1 MIYTLTTNPAIDMN
15 FFSKTFEPSVV
26 NRTEDAKYSPNGKG
40 INVSLILKHYGI
52 PSVALGFFGGFT
64 GKYIVEELSK
74 RDVKTIPIWVNEPT
88 RINIFINDEKN
99 EFKFVN
105 EGPFVSIEAQSELI
119 NIIKGLRDC
128 KYLVISGSL
137 PKGIEEDYYCEI
149 FQICQEKSIE
159 VILDISSK
167 KLKELLKYNPLLIK
181 PNDEEV
187 EAIFG
192 YRINNEKDVKFV
204 VKKLYE
210 IGARNIL
217 LTMGEHGLYFYDGYK
232 LYYCDAPRIK
242 LLSSACAGD
251 SSLAAF
257 LSEWLFKGDLEFA
270 LKKASATGAN
280 VAESQGLG
288 TLENIKTYL
297 KIVNVREVK

>member
-15 FFSKTFEPSVV
+15 FFSKTFESSVV
-26 NRTEDAKYSPNGKG
+26 NRTENTAYSPNGKG

-64 GKYIVEELSK
+64 GKYIIEELSK
-74 RDVKTIPIWVNEPT
+74 RDIKTIPIWVNEPT
-88 RINIFINDEKN
+88 RINIFINDEKK

-105 EGPFVSIEAQSELI
+105 EGPFVPRDAQAELI

-137 PKGIEEDYYCEI
+137 PKGIEEDYYYEI
-149 FQICQEKSIE
+149 FQICQENLIE

-192 YRINNEKDVKFV
+192 YKINDEEDVKFV
-204 VKKLYE
+204 VKKLYGM
-210 IGARNIL
+210 GARNIL
-217 LTMGEHGLYFYDGYK
+217 LTMGEHGLYFYDGK
-232 LYYCDAPRIK
+232 RLYYCDAPRIK

-257 LSEWLFKGDLEFA
+257 LSEWLFKGDLEFG